1 MLWTI
6 ENQLTPRH
14 NAHVFDFNYQLWL
27 RPSVNLPNKRRAI
40 IQANRSKAKQLNK
53 IIVFFSMSNRC
64 CDIWGL
70 YNEND
75 QREKTSNEM
84 TIQNNAF
91 KAMTTIVSQSRE
103 ISATLH
109 NPIHVLFSNFVF
121 IRSSIFFLHSILQS
135 KKRKKN
141 NRGHTFTAL
150 STMHSASR
158 LFHSFKRSW
167 SFCTRTFPCINRM

>member
-14 NAHVFDFNYQLWL
+14 NAHVFVFNYQLWL

-75 QREKTSNEM
+75 QREKTSNKM

-121 IRSSIFFLHSILQS
+121 IRSSIFFCTRYCSQRRG
-135 KKRKKN
+135 KKQ
-141 NRGHTFTAL
+141 
-150 STMHSASR
+150 
-158 LFHSFKRSW
+158 SW
-167 SFCTRTFPCINRM
+167 SHIHRTLNNAFS

>member
-1 MLWTI
+1 MILTYKETKLFSCYELSKTSWRQDTMHMFSISTI
-6 ENQLTPRH
+6 
-14 NAHVFDFNYQLWL
+14 NYDYALLLIYQIKEEQSY
-27 RPSVNLPNKRRAI
+27 R
-40 IQANRSKAKQLNK
+40 QTEAKQLNK

-75 QREKTSNEM
+75 QREKTSNKM

-121 IRSSIFFLHSILQS
+121 IRSSIFFCTRYCSQRRG
-135 KKRKKN
+135 KKQ
-141 NRGHTFTAL
+141 
-150 STMHSASR
+150 
-158 LFHSFKRSW
+158 SW
-167 SFCTRTFPCINRM
+167 SHIHRTLNNAFS